1 MTALFRLDA
10 SDTSIMAAESIDQ
23 TRLEALV
30 LEAIKASGS
39 KGITQDELLGKFPH
53 FSYSSIT
60 ARPAA
65 LKRKGLVKDSGARR
79 LGRSGRSQMVLI
91 ATEQRG

>member
-10 SDTSIMAAESIDQ
+10 SDTSIMAADSIDQ

-53 FSYSSIT
+53 FSYYGKTGSTKAQRASKRFWRSPT
-60 ARPAA
+60 WKVRP
-65 LKRKGLVKDSGARR
+65 
-79 LGRSGRSQMVLI
+79 
-91 ATEQRG
+91 